1 MGQHGRLTKALS
13 NHIQA
18 WVYNGSQQPEGAG
31 QRRSEV
37 LCGSEGDGA
46 VQAVKAT
53 SSSGFSKHNRK
64 EFSSLRKKKKQ
75 PQNSVGFVLSCF
87 AWIVC
92 LLHCLLGKVLKNS
105 SREIFNFAWIVIC
118 KFREVVNGCGRW
130 GSTLKMCGLK
140 TGTVVSFGK

>member
-64 EFSSLRKKKKQ
+64 EFSSLRKKKKPKQ
-75 PQNSVGFVLSCF
+75 RGFCFVLFC
-87 AWIVC
+87 VNC
-92 LLHCLLGKVLKNS
+92 MPS
-105 SREIFNFAWIVIC
+105 S
-118 KFREVVNGCGRW
+118 
-130 GSTLKMCGLK
+130 LP
-140 TGTVVSFGK
+140 FGKSFKKFC